1 MPLHGRAFAV
11 PGPGGAL
18 NKPRASFL
26 ALNVFGPG
34 RLDQKKEYMYWQE
47 KIQEELLYPEALLQ
61 LLPYMTKALAEDKK
75 SADCKHDP
83 ITGTLVVLLTCP
95 IQLGLTEVGAML
107 FQGHSSLIYPYS
119 LMCPDQ
125 RDFVRRCL
133 DDRQDWRIYNGAV
146 VFRQPARAPPLVLA
160 PSAVLLA
167 FCEKLLNSAQH
178 AGQDRQLGLSPEQR
192 LAVCNIV
199 LQRVQGYVQID
210 KPVHRELNEWLASNA
225 RRQREAEQG
234 GTAPRSV

>member
-1 MPLHGRAFAV
+1 MRWREEILQSLLH
-11 PGPGGAL
+11 
-18 NKPRASFL
+18 
-26 ALNVFGPG
+26 
-34 RLDQKKEYMYWQE
+34 
-47 KIQEELLYPEALLQ
+47 PEALLQ
-61 LLPYMTKALAEDKK
+61 LIPYFCKSYSEDKRNDL
-75 SADCKHDP
+75 SPHDP

-178 AGQDRQLGLSPEQR
+178 AGQDRQPGLSPEQR

-225 RRQREAEQG
+225 RRQRGAEHSS
-234 GTAPRSV
+234 TAPRSV